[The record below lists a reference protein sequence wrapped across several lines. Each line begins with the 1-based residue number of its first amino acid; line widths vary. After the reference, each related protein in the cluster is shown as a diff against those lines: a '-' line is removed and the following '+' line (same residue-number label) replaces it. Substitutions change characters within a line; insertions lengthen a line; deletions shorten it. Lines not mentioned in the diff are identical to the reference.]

1 MSEPTFF
8 ENAVRNLPGGLI
20 LVDLQG
26 RVQAV
31 NETAQTILGLMGPIA
46 RGIDCETAL
55 FDHPKV
61 AKVIMEACAKLTASN
76 RKEITTQRSDG
87 EKIVLGYG
95 TLILKDNNS
104 APVGIGFTFQDITNM
119 IPLMD
124 SHRFLDIAL
133 RNLPG
138 GLIFVDLQGK
148 VRGVNQMA
156 QRILG
161 LTEEVE
167 PGTPCHKALVHHP
180 HVYKV
185 LLSTC
190 EHMNAVNRQELTT
203 HRPDGEKAVLGYG
216 TLILRNAQ
224 GQPIGVGLTFQDIT
238 RFIPLP
244 LQTEF
249 IRLVNRFF
257 TPFALVMVGA
267 AMALGYAEP
276 RVYHTAFA
284 IALLLAVFNEASVW
298 LAKKHSEWI
307 LAIGYTRL
315 GTNFVANIVLVY
327 LLGTFW
333 GPMWL
338 LFVLTPVSTA
348 LYANWGQ
355 TLITAMV
362 SSGALLAIYGSRG
375 LEGAVGWGQ
384 ASLHAA
390 FIVFISLFVNSI
402 ARMVMQIKAGGPPR
416 EAKLPIKLTATAAP
430 SNADNAT
437 PNRRAA

>member
-1 MSEPTFF
+1 MGDSAFF

-26 RVQAV
+26 RIQAV
-31 NETAQTILGLMGPIA
+31 NDTAQTILGLSGPIA
-46 RGIDCETAL
+46 RGIDCETA
-55 FDHPKV
+55 FIDHPKV
-61 AKVIMEACAKLTASN
+61 AKVILDACRTQTAAN
-76 RKEITTQRSDG
+76 RREITTQRSDG

-95 TLILKDNNS
+95 TLLLKDTGGK
-104 APVGIGFTFQDITNM
+104 AVGIGFTFQDITHL

-138 GLIFVDLQGK
+138 GLVFVDLQGK

-161 LTEEVE
+161 LTEDVE

-180 HVYKV
+180 QVYKV
-185 LLSTC
+185 LLATC
-190 EHMNAVNRQELTT
+190 EHLNAVNRQELTT
-203 HRPDGEKAVLGYG
+203 RRPDGEKVVLGYG
-216 TLILRNAQ
+216 TLILRNPQ

-249 IRLVNRFF
+249 IRVVNRFF
-257 TPFALVMVGA
+257 TPFALVMVIA
-267 AMALGYAEP
+267 AMELGFAEP
-276 RVYHTAFA
+276 RVYHAAFA
-284 IALLLAVFNEASVW
+284 LAVALAVFNEGSVM
-298 LAKKHSEWI
+298 LARRRAEWVR
-307 LAIGYTRL
+307 AIGYTRL
-315 GTNFVANIVLVY
+315 AVNFISNVALVY
-327 LLGTFW
+327 MLGTFW

-338 LFVLTPVSTA
+338 LFVLTPVATA
-348 LYANWGQ
+348 LYADWKK
-355 TLITAMV
+355 TLVTGVV
-362 SSGALLAIYGSRG
+362 SSAALLCIYGSRG

-384 ASLHAA
+384 ASLHAS

-402 ARMVMQIKAGGPPR
+402 ARMVMQIKAGGAA
-416 EAKLPIKLTATAAP
+416 AKPTGKTVTATVPTRETNDKRLAA
-430 SNADNAT
+430 
-437 PNRRAA
+437 